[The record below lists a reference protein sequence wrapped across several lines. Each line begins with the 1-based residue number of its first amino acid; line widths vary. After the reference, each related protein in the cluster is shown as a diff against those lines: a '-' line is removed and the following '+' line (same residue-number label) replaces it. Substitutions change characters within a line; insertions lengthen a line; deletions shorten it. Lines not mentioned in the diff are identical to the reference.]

1 MRAIHWICSVHLKFE
16 ERIILTA
23 GRDGGL
29 QNMEVHGITTL
40 RVQDESC
47 GMIRIQFKNDDKRG
61 IQMQVRTQF
70 IFQAQA

>member
-1 MRAIHWICSVHLKFE
+1 MSCACLYYCSVHLKIE
-16 ERIILTA
+16 EKIILTA

-47 GMIRIQFKNDDKRG
+47 GMIRIQFENEDKRG
-61 IQMQVRTQF
+61 IQMQAREP
-70 IFQAQA
+70 